1 MTTAGATQP
10 LVLRAF
16 GRTAAVSPL
25 RYPGG
30 KAALAGF
37 FGSVIRQL
45 EVEPTTYVEPYA
57 GGAGAGVALLRQDMV
72 QHLVI
77 NDIDPAVHC
86 FWASVTRHAEKFATL
101 IADTPLD
108 VDEWRKQKVIYR
120 ACDESDQLTLG

>member
-1 MTTAGATQP
+1 
-10 LVLRAF
+10 
-16 GRTAAVSPL
+16 
-25 RYPGG
+25 
-30 KAALAGF
+30 
-37 FGSVIRQL
+37 
-45 EVEPTTYVEPYA
+45 
-57 GGAGAGVALLRQDMV
+57 MV

-120 ACDESDQLTLG
+120 ACDESDQLTLGFAFFYLNRTNRSGILNAGPIGGGKQNGNYKTDARVKPAQV